1 MPHRHKASPAAVIA
15 SLLAATLAPLPAF
28 AAPDH
33 RDVQYSETRR
43 GAFAGT
49 SFRLE
54 FGQRARAPGARLQL
68 GMRAVSGSGG
78 SGAAPVRTTHTPA
91 LELGIGGQGAGEM
104 FIAGRSRAEVE
115 RSLGIGGG
123 GARGT
128 TVTVIGAVALL
139 AVGILVLTNL
149 DDLGGDGEE

>member
-1 MPHRHKASPAAVIA
+1 MLKRNPAAPTAAIL

-33 RDVQYSETRR
+33 RDLEHGETRR

-49 SFRLE
+49 SFRVEL
-54 FGQRARAPGARLQL
+54 GPRARAPGARLQL
-68 GMRAVSGSGG
+68 GMRAVSGSGR
-78 SGAAPVRTTHTPA
+78 SAAPVRTTHMPA
-91 LELGIGGQGAGEM
+91 LEIGIGGRDAGEM

-115 RSLGIGGG
+115 RSLGLGPR

-128 TVTVIGAVALL
+128 TVTVIGAVALI

-149 DDLGGDGEE
+149 DGLSSEDE